1 MMTEEKLKGLLN
13 ELADGTVEPVRDGL
27 NDDIKRQIPQS
38 LMPHRGGWDTINI
51 IIDLRVSRLAAA
63 AVIIITMV
71 LLASFFGG
79 RDSAVGDIYQ
89 DSKLLIKRYL
99 EGEEAAG
106 GDSLADMARFY
117 EYLVDGSRQV
127 TYYGG
132 STDPADKDAVLIHWK
147 LSDGSYKVIFNNLR
161 IKIVSAEEL
170 IKLQAQMLQKKS
182 KR

>member
-13 ELADGTVEPVRDGL
+13 ELADGTVEPVRDGF
-27 NDDIKRQIPQS
+27 NEDIKRQIPQS
-38 LMPHRGGWDTINI
+38 LVPHRGGWDTINI

-71 LLASFFGG
+71 LLANFFGG
-79 RDSAVGDIYQ
+79 RDSAGDDIYQ

-99 EGEEAAG
+99 EGEGATG
-106 GDSLADMARFY
+106 GDSLAEMSRFY
-117 EYLVDGSRQV
+117 EYLVDGGKQV

-132 STDPADKDAVLIHWK
+132 SIDPQDKEAVLIHWK
-147 LSDGSYKVIFNNLR
+147 LSDGSYKVIFNDLR
-161 IKIVSAEEL
+161 IKVVSAEEL
-170 IKLQAQMLQKKS
+170 IELQAQMLQKKA